1 MFLRLASSPP
11 DFSMASTKK
20 IRQRSYAA
28 PALDKGLDILETLS
42 QAQSPLTINDLAG
55 RLRRTRNEIFRMLDN
70 LQRRSYITRDPV
82 SGAYGLTLRLYELAH
97 NHSPVDHL
105 LRASYVPMQ
114 NLAESI
120 RESCHLSVLNRG
132 MLVVIASTESP
143 EPVRLSV
150 EVGYRVVPLKTVSG
164 LVLLSAVP
172 PTERGHFL
180 RADKYYGALTP
191 AGKKALHKKFD
202 LVGKN
207 RYHLAPSTRRTGLDC
222 ACLVGNPSIGV
233 TAALG
238 VPFIAGG
245 ASEGREQTLIATIQ
259 QTAYQITS
267 ALGLS
272 TTATPASS

>member
-1 MFLRLASSPP
+1 M
-11 DFSMASTKK
+11 
-20 IRQRSYAA
+20 RQRSYAA
-28 PALDKGLDILETLS
+28 PALDKGLDILEALS
-42 QAQSPLTINDLAG
+42 QAQGPLTINDLAG

-97 NHSPVDHL
+97 NHSPVDQL
-105 LRASYVPMQ
+105 LRASYLPMQ

-143 EPVRLSV
+143 EPIRLSV

-164 LVLLSAVP
+164 LVLLSAVSP
-172 PTERGHFL
+172 FERGHFL

-191 AGKKALHKKFD
+191 SGKKALQKEFD
-202 LVGKN
+202 LAGKN

-245 ASEGREQTLIATIQ
+245 PSEGQEQSLIRTIQ
-259 QTAYQITS
+259 RTADLITA

-272 TTATPASS
+272 SARTAST